1 MMNGMMTSITLRTNN
16 MKNLQKITEDLV
28 VANLALRKA
37 ETFDELEAAQV
48 DVDEAVTALCEV
60 MGLDKGSIERFR
72 LSDGRRRAA

>member
-1 MMNGMMTSITLRTNN
+1 
-16 MKNLQKITEDLV
+16 MKNLQEITEALV

-37 ETFDELEAAQV
+37 ETADKLETAQI
-48 DVDEAVTALCEV
+48 DIDTAVTALCEV

>member
-1 MMNGMMTSITLRTNN
+1 
-16 MKNLQKITEDLV
+16 MKNLQQVTEALV

-48 DVDEAVTALCEV
+48 DIDTAVTALCEV
-60 MGLDKGSIERFR
+60 MGLDKGNLERFR

>member
-1 MMNGMMTSITLRTNN
+1 
-16 MKNLQKITEDLV
+16 MKNLQQVTEALV

-37 ETFDELEAAQV
+37 ETFDEMEAAQV

-60 MGLDKGSIERFR
+60 MGLDKSSLERFR